1 MSKPIV
7 IIITGRPGT
16 GKTTLG
22 KHLAHRYRLPF
33 VHKDGIK
40 EILFDALED
49 HSLEL
54 SLKLGLSSILLL
66 HYFIKVLVT
75 VGQSL
80 IVEANFNPELA
91 TAEWLT
97 LKEKYPFVP
106 FQIQCHSEGD
116 VLLQRFIK
124 RIGTPERHP
133 GHPDRVEDLTANP
146 TFLQGRLEHMQIG
159 GYTYAVDTTDFAAI
173 DYANLYVTIEEALNL
188 VAWQAR

>member
-1 MSKPIV
+1 MSKPVV

-49 HSLEL
+49 QSLEL

-80 IVEANFNPELA
+80 IVEANFNPALA
-91 TAEWLT
+91 TAEWLA
-97 LKEKYPFVP
+97 LKESYPFIP
-106 FQIQCHSEGD
+106 FQVQCYTESE
-116 VLLQRFIK
+116 VLLQRFTK

-133 GHPDRVEDLTANP
+133 GHPDQAHLAANP
-146 TFLQGRLEHMQIG
+146 TFLQGPLDHMQIG
-159 GYTYAVDTTDFAAI
+159 GYTFAIDTTDFAAI

-188 VAWQAR
+188 VAWQAQ